1 VRYHGDGN
9 LEYQGRVDQQVK
21 IRGYRIELG
30 EIETVL
36 REHSAIQDA
45 VVLAREDVAG
55 DKRLVAY
62 VVGSKE
68 VTVNGALR
76 SFLHDRLPAYM
87 IPSVFV
93 SLDALPL
100 TSHGKVDRRALPV
113 PQKLQERN
121 SIHLPRTPIEILL
134 AEIWR
139 EVLGGEQISLFDN
152 FFESGG
158 HSLLAT
164 QFVARVRTELQIE
177 LPLRKFFEA
186 PTLMEIARFVEQEKA
201 TLIMQTDSEE
211 LAQALAMAE
220 ALSEDEI
227 KMMVSSK
234 KSQELNEREKPDEQ
248 YS

>member
-1 VRYHGDGN
+1 
-9 LEYQGRVDQQVK
+9 
-21 IRGYRIELG
+21 
-30 EIETVL
+30 
-36 REHSAIQDA
+36 
-45 VVLAREDVAG
+45 
-55 DKRLVAY
+55 
-62 VVGSKE
+62 VVGSQE

-164 QFVARVRTELQIE
+164 QFVARVRAELQIE
-177 LPLRKFFEA
+177 LPLQKFFEA
-186 PTLMEIARFVEQEKA
+186 PTLVELARFVEQEKA
-201 TLIMQTDSEE
+201 TLIMQASSEE
-211 LAQALAMAE
+211 LAQALAMAK
-220 ALSEDEI
+220 ALSKDEV
-227 KMMVSSK
+227 KMILSSK
-234 KSQELNEREKPDEQ
+234 KS
-248 YS
+248 